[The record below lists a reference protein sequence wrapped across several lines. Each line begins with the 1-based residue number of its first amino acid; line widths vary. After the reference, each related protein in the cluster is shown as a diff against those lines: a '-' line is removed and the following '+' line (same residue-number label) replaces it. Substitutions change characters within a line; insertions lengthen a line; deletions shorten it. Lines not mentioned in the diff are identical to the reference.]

1 MAIISKGG
9 INIIDKKAYVH
20 PLTLDDIE
28 FLLKF
33 LGQSE
38 IKGYDIEKTLEVA
51 QKLQD
56 EYNFIKKHIKT

>member
-1 MAIISKGG
+1 MAINFKGG
-9 INIIDKKAYVH
+9 VNIIDEKAYVH

-33 LGQSE
+33 LGKSVV
-38 IKGYDIEKTLEVA
+38 GYEIEKTLEIA